1 MFVSDTKKLNL
12 VGVCIACVALPLDT
26 DGSGPETIT
35 QRQPWLMDYDPSE
48 CRASSLSKRALYS
61 EAPILLGSGNAPHRE
76 GKGKSIPCLI
86 KEHSGRLAATCPRRF
101 HSPCQTS
108 TRSTLGG
115 ARRQSRTSNIG
126 PGLQHH
132 PGPMIPS
139 ISVQTRPGRGWPVR
153 PQRPRHLATACV
165 LPEFDHLP
173 PPHILLDSLG
183 YWSANDS
190 PV

>member
-61 EAPILLGSGNAPHRE
+61 EAPILLGGGNAPHRE
-76 GKGKSIPCLI
+76 GKEKSIPCLI
-86 KEHSGRLAATCPRRF
+86 KEHSGRLAATCTRRF

-126 PGLQHH
+126 PGLQHRFL
-132 PGPMIPS
+132 PDT
-139 ISVQTRPGRGWPVR
+139 TREGVACKTLEAASSGDGLRTARIR
-153 PQRPRHLATACV
+153 PLATTPHSFGLSGLLACQ
-165 LPEFDHLP
+165 
-173 PPHILLDSLG
+173 
-183 YWSANDS
+183 
-190 PV
+190 